1 MSKEPKMTVCRNCG
15 TPIAKNARVCLACGA
30 KKKKPF
36 YKRVWFILLIV
47 IAAIAAILSVK
58 GSQKEKFD
66 WDEVELCERLPKP
79 KSNVGRIFRN
89 KTDSLS
95 MSVEKTSK
103 SEYKAYIEKCEAKGY
118 TIESEKDED
127 HYGAFDAEGYALS
140 LDYFNETM
148 DIKLDAPPEMGT
160 LNWPKSEI
168 AGLLPM
174 PESTVGKVSV
184 DTTEESFIYIGETS
198 IEEFDHYADECSASG
213 FSVDYERGDTFYKA
227 EDANGNRLSLTY
239 EGNNV
244 MTIQI
249 KKPAEEAKTE
259 TGADTEM
266 SSEPKQEE
274 TPGTNTQV
282 VDDVRPEFKEAMDSY
297 ETFMNEYC
305 DLMKKYAES
314 DGTDLGLLA
323 DYTEYM
329 GKYGEVVEAFE
340 AWESEEL
347 NAAET
352 AYYLDVQTRI
362 NQKLLEVSQ

>member
-1 MSKEPKMTVCRNCG
+1 MSKEPKMTVCKNCG

-47 IAAIAAILSVK
+47 ILAIAAIPFVK
-58 GSQKEKFD
+58 RNQREKFD
-66 WDEVELCERLPKP
+66 WNEVELCDRLPKP
-79 KSNVGRIFRN
+79 KSNVGMIFRN
-89 KTDSLS
+89 KTNSLS
-95 MSVEKTSK
+95 MDVKKTSK
-103 SEYKAYIEKCEAKGY
+103 SEYKAYVEKCEEKGY

-127 HYGAFDAEGYALS
+127 HYEAFDAEGYALS

-148 DIKLDAPPEMGT
+148 DIKLEAPQEMGT

-174 PESTVGKVSV
+174 PESTVGKVSS

-198 IEEFDHYADECSASG
+198 IEDFNHYADECSASG
-213 FSVDYERGDTFYKA
+213 FSVDYERGDTFYNAK
-227 EDANGNRLSLTY
+227 DANGNQLSLTY
-239 EGNNV
+239 KGNHV

-259 TGADTEM
+259 TGTDAEI

-274 TPGTNTQV
+274 TSGTDTQI
-282 VDDVRPEFKEAMDSY
+282 VDGVRPEFKEAMDSY

-305 DLMKKYAES
+305 DFMKKYAES